1 MALKIESRV
10 KNAQTIISA
19 KAKMDEAADELLGV
33 IEDRDTAPA
42 KCPKCGEDLVEGE
55 CQNDKCGGKKK
66 RWEKQDVNRVD
77 RIDAPNWMTKAFER
91 TPEGFLRGRAVV
103 TSVGVFEYRDGLS
116 GKVSRELRL
125 PEEVFAYDSIESLKL
140 KPLTNDHPSKAV
152 TPDNVKDFQVG
163 SLGDNPSS
171 TTQEYNYGG
180 QWIPRERIT
189 DGFHLAIDMVVT
201 EAQAIDAVING
212 KDALS
217 CGYVC
222 DLERAD
228 DNARWCGM
236 AYDFIQRNIRYN
248 HVALVDNARAGDA
261 ARIRMDSAEAVLD
274 FRAKEDN
281 MPEMKKLTLDGVE
294 YQAEA
299 KVIEALHQ
307 AKERADAAEKQVKDL
322 VTAKSTVEGE
332 RDGLKAKVTTLEG
345 EVVKAKADAA
355 DPKKIEDAVNA
366 RIKLRETAK
375 LADVEVKDGM
385 SDDDLRRAVI
395 LKASPQADLKDKD
408 AAYISARFDAA
419 VEILDLQKKAD
430 AQTRK
435 AMGGGSL
442 PATGGDGHED
452 GEVDAEKAREAY
464 IKSMQDAGR
473 APLGQKA

>member
-1 MALKIESRV
+1 MAVKTETRA

-19 KAKMDEAADELLGV
+19 KAKMDEAAAELLSV
-33 IEDRDTAPA
+33 LEEREDVATA

-55 CQNDKCGGKKK
+55 CQNDKCKKK
-66 RWEKQDVNRVD
+66 KWEKQDVNRVD

-152 TPDNVKDFQVG
+152 TPDNVKEFQVG

-171 TTQEYNYGG
+171 TTQAFSGG
-180 QWIPRERIT
+180 GWVDSAKLT

-345 EVVKAKADAA
+345 EVTKAKADAA

-385 SDDDLRRAVI
+385 SDDDLRRSVI

-408 AAYISARFDAA
+408 AAYIGARFDAA

-430 AQTRK
+430 AQTRQ
-435 AMGGGSL
+435 AASGGSL
-442 PATGGDGHED
+442 PAIGGDEHKD

-464 IKSMQDAGR
+464 IQSIQAAGR
-473 APLGQKA
+473 APLSQKA